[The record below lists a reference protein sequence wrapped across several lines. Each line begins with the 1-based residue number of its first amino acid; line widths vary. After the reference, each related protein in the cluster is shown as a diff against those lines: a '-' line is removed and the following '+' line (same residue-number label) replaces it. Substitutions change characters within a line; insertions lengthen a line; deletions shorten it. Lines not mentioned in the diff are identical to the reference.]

1 MWMRFS
7 RESFGDP
14 LAVGAAV
21 PAQTIEVPMIDMDNV
36 VGAIVRS
43 KDRAKLQE
51 DATDLV
57 RVCCSLVCAIVRL
70 KLRLYRMCGECRTR

>member
-1 MWMRFS
+1 
-7 RESFGDP
+7 
-14 LAVGAAV
+14 
-21 PAQTIEVPMIDMDNV
+21 MIDMDNV